1 MTQTRVINEW
11 LNDRKNHSLHP
22 YQFTCLSTIMKKMY
36 SDFELQG
43 ISPDA
48 LDTMMY
54 KTISQRLQV
63 EEATIAVQSESSS
76 SPTRSILGTITGGFS
91 GLSNS
96 IPRPGFLSKIG

>member
-1 MTQTRVINEW
+1 MTRMINEW
-11 LNDRKNHSLHP
+11 LNERKNHSIHP

-54 KTISQRLQV
+54 KNISQRLQV
-63 EEATIAVQSESSS
+63 MQSNSNA
-76 SPTRSILGTITGGFS
+76 SPTRSILGTITGGIS
-91 GLSNS
+91 GLSSS
-96 IPRPGFLSKIG
+96 IHKPSFLSRIG